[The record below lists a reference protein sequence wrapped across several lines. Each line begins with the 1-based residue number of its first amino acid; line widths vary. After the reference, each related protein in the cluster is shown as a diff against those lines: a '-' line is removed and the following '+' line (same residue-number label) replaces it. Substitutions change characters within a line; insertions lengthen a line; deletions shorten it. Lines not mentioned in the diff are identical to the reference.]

1 MTNKQK
7 LYLDIDGV
15 LITAKNPSPADY
27 VGEFIDYILSRYD
40 VYWLTTHCD
49 DDASAAID
57 YLKDYLP
64 TYYIDK
70 LKSIKPTQ
78 WDTLKTDAIDFSS
91 DFIWIDDYAMQAER
105 NFLATKSKLNNL
117 IIVNL
122 NNESELKRII
132 KLLDADTNVR
142 NTQKK

>member
-1 MTNKQK
+1 
-7 LYLDIDGV
+7 
-15 LITAKNPSPADY
+15 
-27 VGEFIDYILSRYD
+27 
-40 VYWLTTHCD
+40 
-49 DDASAAID
+49 
-57 YLKDYLP
+57 
-64 TYYIDK
+64 
-70 LKSIKPTQ
+70 
-78 WDTLKTDAIDFSS
+78 
-91 DFIWIDDYAMQAER
+91 MQAER